1 MATLEA
7 LREKEGRHNRFLA
20 AIQGVEL
27 NTEKEEEEQEPVS
40 LSQIMERVNA
50 RISNDSRSL
59 AAAQAGFTEDMGLG
73 YEVVGG

>member
-7 LREKEGRHNRFLA
+7 LRDKELRQNRFMA
-20 AIQGVEL
+20 ALQGIEL

-50 RISNDSRSL
+50 KIAGDDRSL
-59 AAAQAGFTEDMGLG
+59 AASNAGFTEDMGLG